1 VSHPVFNASGELL
14 ELVGTAVDVT
24 ERKRAERTFSKA
36 RGDTD
41 TSSRWS
47 AYPSG
52 KKISLGS
59 RRRSTTEADGVED
72 FREYVAA
79 HPEFV
84 TRRISMVKIVDV
96 NDVTL
101 ELFAADSKDEL
112 LVSLDK
118 IFVLRRE
125 RSLRAS

>member
-24 ERKRAERTFSKA
+24 ERSAPKRTFSKA

-52 KKISLGS
+52 KKILSDQGVDRRLEG
-59 RRRSTTEADGVED
+59 RRRRGFSRV
-72 FREYVAA
+72 
-79 HPEFV
+79 
-84 TRRISMVKIVDV
+84 RRRPPGIRDQAISMVKIVDV

-101 ELFAADSKDEL
+101 ELFAAGQQG
-112 LVSLDK
+112 
-118 IFVLRRE
+118 
-125 RSLRAS
+125 